1 MSSSSITA
9 SPDITIA
16 TTAPRVTPAPA
27 RTHFKDVLKQ
37 TVVGSAEQAM
47 KLLPGSPLMA
57 VAIRGVTGGQSAL
70 GVPVTGTGSI
80 GTSRAALT
88 SSAEGP
94 SVSSTSTIG
103 AGTGAAGS
111 GDSTIDASLQ
121 QGQEQSLQFLKLQA
135 DMNAQERQFTALSNI
150 MKSEHDTMKTAIGN
164 IR

>member
-1 MSSSSITA
+1 M
-9 SPDITIA
+9 
-16 TTAPRVTPAPA
+16 
-27 RTHFKDVLKQ
+27 
-37 TVVGSAEQAM
+37 
-47 KLLPGSPLMA
+47 
-57 VAIRGVTGGQSAL
+57 
-70 GVPVTGTGSI
+70 
-80 GTSRAALT
+80 
-88 SSAEGP
+88 
-94 SVSSTSTIG
+94 SSTSTIG